1 MELAEILVDKGNP
14 NSVTDAGVAA
24 EMAFAGLRGAC
35 MNVLIN
41 LPEIDDN
48 SYVIE
53 KQKEVDVLLLKS
65 KDFHKKIFEKTI
77 LSLKKLDKSK

>member
-1 MELAEILVDKGNP
+1 
-14 NSVTDAGVAA
+14 
-24 EMAFAGLRGAC
+24 MAFAGLRGAC

-41 LPEIDDN
+41 LPDIDDN

-65 KDFHKKIFEKTI
+65 KDLHKKIFEKTI
-77 LSLKKLDKSK
+77 LALKKLDTSK